1 VIAGILLASGAST
14 RFGGDKL
21 LASLD
26 GRPVVRWSAE
36 ALIGAVD
43 TLVVVVREDSD
54 RSELRPEVRSAEG
67 RSHHD
72 TGPAELRPEV
82 RSAEGRS
89 HHDTG
94 PAELRPEVRSA
105 EGRSHHDT
113 GPSELRPEVRSAEGR
128 SHHESP
134 IRRALEGLPVRWAIN
149 RDAEHGMSTAIRA
162 GITALPA
169 NTDAAIVALADQP
182 LVDAHVVAQLVARWR
197 EGGARAVQPRYDDGR
212 GHPVLFDASLFP
224 ALCALEGDV
233 GARAVLDSAGDAL
246 ELLSVAG
253 ARPVD
258 VDTPDALRA
267 VAAELARR
275 ARG

>member
-54 RSELRPEVRSAEG
+54 RSELRPEVRRAEG

-72 TGPAELRPEV
+72 TGPA
-82 RSAEGRS
+82 
-89 HHDTG
+89 
-94 PAELRPEVRSA
+94 
-105 EGRSHHDT
+105 
-113 GPSELRPEVRSAEGR
+113 ELRPEVRSAEGR

>member
-1 VIAGILLASGAST
+1 
-14 RFGGDKL
+14 
-21 LASLD
+21 
-26 GRPVVRWSAE
+26 
-36 ALIGAVD
+36 
-43 TLVVVVREDSD
+43 
-54 RSELRPEVRSAEG
+54 
-67 RSHHD
+67 
-72 TGPAELRPEV
+72 
-82 RSAEGRS
+82 
-89 HHDTG
+89 
-94 PAELRPEVRSA
+94 
-105 EGRSHHDT
+105 
-113 GPSELRPEVRSAEGR
+113 VRSAEGR